1 MRRAGKG
8 WTRRRETVRARTGWR
23 FADLLDES
31 WRRMS
36 GPQAVL
42 AVIVCAAVL
51 AVGVSAAGELRA
63 SIAEAERLRAAGT
76 TVMVAVVPEG
86 EYITAAQCARLSR
99 SDQVLAAGLVM
110 GEAVRA
116 DARWAPAGVDV
127 PVADMTLGAVQ
138 AWWPGAPAD
147 ISLYVGMDL
156 GATREMVRAPTIT
169 LAGEPHVVRTRL
181 DQSVRPGVLQASL
194 VRIVPAVGAGRECW
208 FRIAPGVARA
218 DAESLSAAAISDTLS
233 HAAPFAVEDDLAVN
247 PEDGLRTAGARLLL
261 WSALGGVVLVAAL
274 VGASLRQETG
284 IYRATGTSSSELLLM
299 HVIQS
304 AIIVPTGAGIGA
316 SGALLWCALGG
327 QPLPADGVWY
337 VVQPMLLASMVML
350 AAVGPVLHAATSG
363 AVVDRMKV

>member
-1 MRRAGKG
+1 
-8 WTRRRETVRARTGWR
+8 
-23 FADLLDES
+23 
-31 WRRMS
+31 MS

-42 AVIVCAAVL
+42 AVVVCAAVL

-63 SIAEAERLRAAGT
+63 STAEAERLRAAGT

-86 EYITAAQCARLSR
+86 EFITAAQCARLSR
-99 SDQVLAAGLVM
+99 SDQVRAAGLVM

-147 ISLYVGMDL
+147 TSLFVGMDL
-156 GATREMVRAPTIT
+156 AATREMGRAPTIT
-169 LAGEPHVVRTRL
+169 LAGEPHVIRARL
-181 DQSVRPGVLQASL
+181 DQSVRPGVFQASV

-218 DAESLSAAAISDTLS
+218 DAESLSAVAISDTLS

-299 HVIQS
+299 HVVQS
-304 AIIVPTGAGIGA
+304 AIIVPTGAGLGA
-316 SGALLWCALGG
+316 SGALLWCTLGG
-327 QPLPADGVWY
+327 QPLPADGIWY